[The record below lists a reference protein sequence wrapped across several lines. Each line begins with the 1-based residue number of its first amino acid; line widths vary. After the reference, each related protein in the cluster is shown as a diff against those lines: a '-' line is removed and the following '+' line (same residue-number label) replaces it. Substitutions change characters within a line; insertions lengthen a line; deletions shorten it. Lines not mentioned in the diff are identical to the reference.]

1 MNKAIKYRIYPTEEQ
16 KVLFAK
22 TFGCCRK
29 IWNLML
35 ADREHAYRKEKRT
48 INPTPAMYKRL
59 YPYLREVDSLAL
71 ANVQLDLQDAFRRF
85 FTVKGTGHPVFK
97 SKKHAGCSYTT
108 NNQKGSVRI
117 DTAGN
122 RIRLPKAGMVKAK
135 LHRLPGN
142 DWELK
147 GATVSMTRD
156 GKYYCSVLFEYEK
169 SIIPVC
175 HPERNAI
182 GLDYKSDG
190 FYTDSNG
197 DTCGSPKYFRKS
209 QKALTRAQRKLRH
222 KQKDSNNH
230 RKACRKIAG
239 VHRHIADQRKDF
251 LHKKSTEIANQ
262 YDMVCV
268 EDLNMRAMSN
278 KGFGNGKAT
287 MDNGY
292 GMFLKLLEYKLADR
306 GKILVRVGKWYPS
319 SQLCHTCGHRNY
331 DIKDLCVR
339 KWTCPVCGTVHD
351 RDVNAAINIKT
362 EGIRLSLTGKT
373 AA

>member
-1 MNKAIKYRIYPTEEQ
+1 MNKAIKYRIYPDKAQRE
-16 KVLFAK
+16 LFAK

-29 IWNLML
+29 VWNLML
-35 ADREHAYRKEKRT
+35 ATRNDAYRKEKRT
-48 INPTPAMYKRL
+48 VRPTPAMYKEE

-71 ANVQLDLQDAFRRF
+71 ANVQLDLQDAFTRF
-85 FTVKGTGHPVFK
+85 FTVKGTGHPAFK
-97 SKKHAGCSYTT
+97 SKKKSRCSYTT

-117 DTAGN
+117 DTAGS
-122 RIRLPKAGMVKAK
+122 RIRLPKAGMVRAK
-135 LHRLPGN
+135 LHRLPDDG
-142 DWELK
+142 WKLK
-147 GATVSMTRD
+147 NATVSMTKD
-156 GKYYCSVLFEYEK
+156 GKYYCSVLFEYEDNV
-169 SIIPVC
+169 IPAY
-175 HPERNAI
+175 HPELNAI

-197 DTCGSPKYFRKS
+197 EVCGSPKYFRRS

-222 KQKDSNNH
+222 KKKDSSNY

-239 VHRHIADQRKDF
+239 IHRHIANQREDF

-287 MDNGY
+287 LDNGY
-292 GMFLKLLEYKLADR
+292 GKFLDLLEYKLTDR
-306 GKILVRVGKWYPS
+306 GKVLVRIGKWFPS
-319 SQLCHTCGHRNY
+319 SQLCNQCGYLDHEV
-331 DIKDLCVR
+331 KDLR
-339 KWTCPVCGTVHD
+339 IRTWICPACGTKHD
-351 RDVNAAINIKT
+351 RDHNAAVNIKR
-362 EGIRLSLTGKT
+362 EGIRLFLTQET